1 MSAYESNFRAALH
14 AAGIGLP
21 AGEPVIADDQIHRF
35 AAPKDREKDAFY
47 SLHLHPA
54 SNGGDPIVN
63 GVFGRWGRVE
73 LTRWCSRQTG
83 SMSREEI
90 RSVAESTRTMMQ
102 LQAEDER
109 AGQDKARQKC
119 ADLFAHA
126 PRATAH
132 AYLTRKGITASPATA
147 LSNLETYPGWLAV
160 PMQDDQGVIQSCQFI
175 ADDGT
180 KRFIYQGRIKGCYH
194 QFSDVNHGGPVLI
207 CEGYA
212 TGASLFMST
221 GWTVACAMNCGNLES
236 VAKSFRARFPTRTL
250 LIAADNDQFTPDN
263 PGLTKGRAAARA
275 SKSLL
280 SFPEFADEALAEKP
294 TDFNDLHRL
303 AGLREVKRQIHQ
315 SFPILKLLSEREWN
329 PAARPPEA
337 MPIFK
342 LKGITIGTPSNIS
355 TITAAV
361 KSGKSAGIE
370 SMGAAAFAGE
380 NCDTLGFESSNPD
393 GKALL
398 HFDSEQSPEDHWHH
412 VDRIIRRAH
421 SDHKPH
427 WLKSWCLTG
436 LTFKQCQECVW
447 EAMRISREEF
457 PGILAVLIDGYCDLV
472 SDVNDS
478 AESNDFVARLHGL
491 AIQYTCHISGVIH
504 LNPGT
509 EKSRGH
515 LGSQLERKAETNLQM
530 EKHKEDESSLIFS
543 TKNRRAGIPR
553 NLGIAFKWDDDLKMH
568 LSCESAFQGKRS
580 GAPSLVTQIASMNSH
595 EFLAACPEP
604 GEGKKEISRR
614 LESWLAVQNMDVS
627 FDTCK
632 RALISL
638 VANQKLRKDPSSG
651 LYFKGSNA

>member
-1 MSAYESNFRAALH
+1 MSAYESDFRAALST
-14 AAGIGLP
+14 AGIALP
-21 AGEPVIADDQIHRF
+21 PGEGVIVDDQIHRW
-35 AAPKDREKDAFY
+35 AGPDDKEKSAYY
-47 SLHLHPA
+47 SLHLHPSA
-54 SNGGDPIVN
+54 SGDPIVN
-63 GVFGRWGRVE
+63 GIYGRWGRVE
-73 LTRWCSRQTG
+73 LTRWCSRQNG
-83 SMSREEI
+83 SMSREESK
-90 RSVAESTRTMMQ
+90 SVSDSTRAMMKRM
-102 LQAEDER
+102 ADDEL
-109 AGQDKARQKC
+109 AGQEKARIKC
-119 ADLFAHA
+119 RGLFAA
-126 PRATAH
+126 SPRAATH
-132 AYLTRKGITASPATA
+132 PYLTRKGITASPATA
-147 LSNLETYPGWLAV
+147 ICAFEPYPGWIAV
-160 PMQDDQGVIQSCQFI
+160 PMQDDQGVIQSAQFI
-175 ADDGT
+175 AEDGT
-180 KRFIYQGRIKGCYH
+180 KRFFYQGRVRGCYH
-194 QFSDVNHGGPVLI
+194 QFSDVNHGGPILI

-221 GWTVACAMNCGNLES
+221 GWTVACAMNCGNLDA
-236 VAKSFRARFPTRTL
+236 VAKSFRSRYPDRTI

-263 PGLTKGRAAARA
+263 PGLTKARAAARA
-275 SKSLL
+275 AKALL
-280 SFPEFADEALAEKP
+280 SFPEFADEALADKP

-329 PAARPPEA
+329 PSARPPEA
-337 MPIFK
+337 LPIFK
-342 LKGITIGTPSNIS
+342 LKGITISTPSNIS

-370 SMGAAAFAGE
+370 SMGAATFASE
-380 NCDTLGFESSNPD
+380 DCDVLGFESSNPD

-412 VDRIIRRAH
+412 VDRIIRRAR
-421 SDHKPH
+421 SDHKPA

-447 EAMRISREEF
+447 EAMRIAREEY

-530 EKHKEDESSLIFS
+530 EKDKEDESSLIFS

-553 NLGIAFKWDDDLKMH
+553 NLGVAFRWDDELKMH
-568 LSCESAFQGKRS
+568 VSCD
-580 GAPSLVTQIASMNSH
+580 PSTNHGSRAGRPNEVSKIASMNSH
-595 EFLAACPEP
+595 EFLAKCLPE
-604 GEGKKEISRR
+604 GESRNPLARR
-614 LESWLAVQNMDVS
+614 LESWLAVQNVDAS
-627 FDTCK
+627 ESSCR
-632 RALISL
+632 RAIILL
-638 VANQKLRKDPSSG
+638 VANGKLRKDPSSG
-651 LYFKGSNA
+651 LYLKGPNA